1 MCTGWTG
8 SWMVCRCFSFLLA
21 TFETAQRWPTLS
33 PMEDLANQTLT
44 TDDKKLFEPS
54 FHDPIPFCCNSIAG
68 GYIRFGMSHNLPFY
82 AARGVSEKR
91 MYGASAMFPQGGNT
105 TGNAKEIFRG
115 ASRSL
120 KTTYASICPQVW
132 SNWRRTKWMVPP
144 PAYKTIQHWFERP
157 PSSFLCVFVHLAIH

>member
-1 MCTGWTG
+1 
-8 SWMVCRCFSFLLA
+8 
-21 TFETAQRWPTLS
+21 
-33 PMEDLANQTLT
+33 MEDLANQTLT

-91 MYGASAMFPQGGNT
+91 MYGANAMFPQGGST

-120 KTTYASICPQVW
+120 KTKYASICPPGPGQTDVEQNEW
-132 SNWRRTKWMVPP
+132 FHRLHTKLYNTDLKGLHLLFCV
-144 PAYKTIQHWFERP
+144 
-157 PSSFLCVFVHLAIH
+157 FLCIWQFISDRFCFHFTQ